1 MKRALPSD
9 PEPSDQDPVEV
20 EQAEQEPSV
29 ASQVASEV
37 EADTAEL
44 VREVVAA
51 ARDRKAEDL
60 KVLHVGE
67 VTHFTDYFLL
77 CSGTNP
83 RQVQAIADA
92 VEERLRPRKR
102 RPLNVEGYQAGQWVL
117 LDYGDFVMHV
127 FLQERRRFYG
137 LERLWGD
144 APDVTEEMS
153 GGAPTAD

>member
-9 PEPSDQDPVEV
+9 PPSDQDPEEV

-29 ASQVASEV
+29 AS
-37 EADTAEL
+37 EAEAETAAL

-77 CSGTNP
+77 CSGTNT
-83 RQVQAIADA
+83 RQVQAIADG

>member
-9 PEPSDQDPVEV
+9 PPSDQDPVEA

-29 ASQVASEV
+29 ESEV
-37 EADTAEL
+37 EADTAEV

-51 ARDRKAEDL
+51 ARDRKAEDM

-77 CSGTNP
+77 CSGTNT
-83 RQVQAIADA
+83 RQVQAIADG

-153 GGAPTAD
+153 GGGAPTAD

>member
-9 PEPSDQDPVEV
+9 PEPSS
-20 EQAEQEPSV
+20 AEQQEP
-29 ASQVASEV
+29 QV
-37 EADTAEL
+37 EADTAEV

-92 VEERLRPRKR
+92 VEERLRPRKI
-102 RPLNVEGYQAGQWVL
+102 RPLNVEGYQTGQWVL

-153 GGAPTAD
+153 GGVRAAD

>member
-9 PEPSDQDPVEV
+9 PPSDQDPEEV
-20 EQAEQEPSV
+20 EQAEQQPP
-29 ASQVASEV
+29 VASEA
-37 EADTAEL
+37 EAETAAL

-77 CSGTNP
+77 CSGTNT
-83 RQVQAIADA
+83 RQVQAIADG
-92 VEERLRPRKR
+92 VEERMRPRKR

-153 GGAPTAD
+153 GAGPTAD

>member
-9 PEPSDQDPVEV
+9 PPSSQDPEEV

-29 ASQVASEV
+29 GSEA
-37 EADTAEL
+37 EAETAEL

-60 KVLHVGE
+60 KVLRVGE

-92 VEERLRPRKR
+92 VEERLRPRKL

>member
-9 PEPSDQDPVEV
+9 PPPDQDPAEV

-29 ASQVASEV
+29 ASQA
-37 EADTAEL
+37 EADTAEV

-77 CSGTNP
+77 CSGTNT
-83 RQVQAIADA
+83 RQVQAIADG

>member
-9 PEPSDQDPVEV
+9 PPPDQDPAEV

-29 ASQVASEV
+29 ASQAES
-37 EADTAEL
+37 DTAEV
-44 VREVVAA
+44 VREAVAA

-60 KVLHVGE
+60 KVLHLGE

-77 CSGTNP
+77 CSGTNT
-83 RQVQAIADA
+83 RQVQAIADG
-92 VEERLRPRKR
+92 VEERLRARKR